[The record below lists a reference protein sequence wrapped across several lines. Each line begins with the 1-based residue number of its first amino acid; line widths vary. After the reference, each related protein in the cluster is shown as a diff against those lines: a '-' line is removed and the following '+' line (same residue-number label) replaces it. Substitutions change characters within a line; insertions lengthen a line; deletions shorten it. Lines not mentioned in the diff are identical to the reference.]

1 MEYEIKIWNWK
12 WWKLEDEISWTKKP
26 PMKTLEDIEL
36 EFRNEELWVRT
47 NMLEYNTVRGWGSN
61 KKQKSKLK
69 FEKCKF
75 WVWHWY
81 LKLRQKLKLKKH

>member
-1 MEYEIKIWNWK
+1 MKVNKIEYETKIWKLK

-47 NMLEYNTVRGWGSN
+47 NMLTVRGWGSN
-61 KKQKSKLK
+61 KKQKSKL
-69 FEKCKF
+69 
-75 WVWHWY
+75 
-81 LKLRQKLKLKKH
+81 

>member
-1 MEYEIKIWNWK
+1 MKFDKIEYEIKIWNWK

-47 NMLEYNTVRGWGSN
+47 NMLEHNTVRGWGSN
-61 KKQKSKLK
+61 KKKAKIK
-69 FEKCKF
+69 VEI
-75 WVWHWY
+75 
-81 LKLRQKLKLKKH
+81 

>member
-1 MEYEIKIWNWK
+1 MEFEKWSMRLRFEIEK

-47 NMLEYNTVRGWGSN
+47 NMLEHNTVRGWGSN
-61 KKQKSKLK
+61 KKAKIKVE
-69 FEKCKF
+69 F
-75 WVWHWY
+75 
-81 LKLRQKLKLKKH
+81 